1 MKAIFGFFK
10 ELITFEFLIL
20 VFIII
25 LLGWIVI
32 AWQDYREQ
40 KDIAKRL
47 DQENKRFEEK
57 YGRSLKK

>member
-1 MKAIFGFFK
+1 MKAIFEFF
-10 ELITFEFLIL
+10 ESVVNIEFLL
-20 VFIII
+20 FLFIII

-47 DQENKRFEEK
+47 EKENELFGKK
-57 YGRSLKK
+57 YGHKK